1 MTDDDFES
9 HVDDILNAVNDVSE
23 KKISRVEVE
32 KQLNRFIEYGVPLEQ
47 AKETL
52 VKKYGGAVFK
62 SPSSLERVLIS
73 DLKPNQRNV
82 KILAHVV
89 AVNPKE
95 VTVKGETRK
104 IYYGILEDESGTVPF
119 TAWNDIDLKKG
130 DIVEIT
136 NAYTREWQ
144 GLVQLNLGD
153 RVRVE
158 KTEKSRLPKSAFEP
172 KQVKV
177 KDLRSGMGRVDV
189 TARVLDVNE
198 RDVEVNGETR
208 KVFSGVISDETGK
221 AQFTCWHDFKLKKG
235 EVYRIT
241 GGYVK
246 SWKGIPQLTFDSNAS
261 VKKLDKSKILKGE
274 LQLVKMPLHELIE
287 KRGALDVE
295 VEGTVIDIRS
305 GSGFVMRCPEC
316 NRVLQNNRCSIHGEV
331 EGKPDLRVKLV
342 LDDGTGAV
350 DSVLNKELSEKLLGK
365 TLDECKK
372 MGEDELINE
381 INNKFFA
388 HRVTLRGNALSD
400 EFGTTVIAKEAD
412 FVEVNVRED
421 AEKLSEELGGLL

>member
-1 MTDDDFES
+1 MRIL
-9 HVDDILNAVNDVSE
+9 DI
-23 KKISRVEVE
+23 
-32 KQLNRFIEYGVPLEQ
+32 
-47 AKETL
+47 
-52 VKKYGGAVFK
+52 
-62 SPSSLERVLIS
+62 
-73 DLKPNQRNV
+73 
-82 KILAHVV
+82 
-89 AVNPKE
+89 
-95 VTVKGETRK
+95 
-104 IYYGILEDESGTVPF
+104 
-119 TAWNDIDLKKG
+119 
-130 DIVEIT
+130 
-136 NAYTREWQ
+136 
-144 GLVQLNLGD
+144 
-153 RVRVE
+153 
-158 KTEKSRLPKSAFEP
+158 
-172 KQVKV
+172 
-177 KDLRSGMGRVDV
+177 
-189 TARVLDVNE
+189 NE
-198 RDVEVNGETR
+198 REIEINGEIR
-208 KVFSGVISDETGK
+208 NVFSGVIADETGK
-221 AQFTCWHDFKLKKG
+221 AQFTCWHDFNLKKE
-235 EVYRIT
+235 EVYRII

-246 SWKGIPQLTFDSNAS
+246 SWKGIPQLTFDVNAS
-261 VKKLDKSKILKGE
+261 VKKLDKNRVAKDRF
-274 LQLVKMPLHELIE
+274 QLVKMPLHELIE
-287 KRGALDVE
+287 RRGALDVE
-295 VEGTVIDIRS
+295 VEGVVIDIRS